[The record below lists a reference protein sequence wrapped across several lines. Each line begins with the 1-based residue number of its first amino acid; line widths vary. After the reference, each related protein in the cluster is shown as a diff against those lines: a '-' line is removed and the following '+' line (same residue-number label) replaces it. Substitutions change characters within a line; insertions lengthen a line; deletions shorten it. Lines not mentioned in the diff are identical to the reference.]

1 MKHETKLTLF
11 IFLIVIL
18 MGSAGFIIER
28 EISGKSV
35 LSPFSRS
42 VNIFSLFGIAEKPKR
57 IIYGYLPY
65 WSIENSEY
73 LQLDKLTH
81 IAYFGLYLNPDGS
94 FMETTLGEDDSIIT
108 EPAKNN
114 WENNDELSKLIRKAS
129 RRDIRFALT
138 VIAHIDEDID
148 AFLDCRS
155 CWDTLLNNLRT
166 ELDKKDITDVNLN
179 FEYAGFTE
187 EDKQEKFVELTKFLN
202 EELDKTYEDS
212 FLVVSAFADSI
223 EEKRVSSKLEKL
235 GKAADAIFIMGYD
248 FHRPQSDSVGPV
260 APIEGPGFNI
270 TQMLKEH
277 LSKVPP
283 NKVILGVP
291 YYGYNWIVEDD
302 SEYAKRIDGSDL
314 NGFSQSQSYETVL
327 ETIIEVDPILKWNEE
342 GKAPYFTYV
351 SPETASLRTAYY
363 ENADSLAVKYDLI
376 NQNNLAGVGI
386 WALGYDGGYTELW
399 DLLYEKFIK

>member
-1 MKHETKLTLF
+1 MKPETKLTLF
-11 IFLIVIL
+11 IFAMVVFL
-18 MGSAGFIIER
+18 GASAFIIER
-28 EISGKSV
+28 KISGGSI

-42 VNIFSLFGIAEKPKR
+42 ANIFSLFGIAEKPKK

-65 WSIENSEY
+65 WSIEKSEY

-81 IAYFGLYLNPDGS
+81 IAYFGLYLNPDGT
-94 FMETTLGEDDSIIT
+94 FMDTTIGEDDSIIT

-114 WENNDELSKLIRKAS
+114 WENNTELNKLIRKAQ
-129 RRDIRFALT
+129 RRNVRFALT
-138 VIAHIDEDID
+138 VIAHIDEDTD
-148 AFLDCRS
+148 NFLDCRN

-202 EELDKTYEDS
+202 EELDKTYGDS

-223 EEKRVSSKLEKL
+223 EERRISSKLEKL

-248 FHRPQSDSVGPV
+248 FHRPESESVGPV

-277 LSKVPP
+277 LSQVPP
-283 NKVILGVP
+283 NKIILGVP

-302 SEYAKRIDGSDL
+302 SEYSKRIDGSDL
-314 NGFSQSQSYETVL
+314 NGFSQSQSYEAIM
-327 ETIIEVDPILKWNEE
+327 ETIIEVDPVLKWNEE
-342 GKAPYFTYV
+342 GKTPYFTYI
-351 SPETASLRTAYY
+351 SPETGSLRTVYY
-363 ENADSLAVKYDLI
+363 ENADSLAVKYDLV
-376 NQNNLAGVGI
+376 NQSNLAGVGI

>member
-1 MKHETKLTLF
+1 
-11 IFLIVIL
+11 

-28 EISGKSV
+28 EISGKSI

-81 IAYFGLYLNPDGS
+81 IAYFGLYLNPDGT
-94 FMETTLGEDDSIIT
+94 FMETTIGEDDSIII

-138 VIAHIDEDID
+138 VIAHIDEDTD

-302 SEYAKRIDGSDL
+302 SEYAKRVDGSDL
-314 NGFSQSQSYETVL
+314 NGFSQSQSYEAVL

-351 SPETASLRTAYY
+351 SPETDSLRTAYY
-363 ENADSLAVKYDLI
+363 ENADSLAIKYDLI

>member
-81 IAYFGLYLNPDGS
+81 IAYFGLYLNPDGT
-94 FMETTLGEDDSIIT
+94 FMETTIGEDDSIII

-138 VIAHIDEDID
+138 VIAHIDEDTD

-351 SPETASLRTAYY
+351 SPETGSLRTAYY

>member
-81 IAYFGLYLNPDGS
+81 IAYFGLYLNPDGT
-94 FMETTLGEDDSIIT
+94 FMETTIGEDDSIII

-138 VIAHIDEDID
+138 VIAHIDEDTD

-302 SEYAKRIDGSDL
+302 SEYAKRVDGSDL
-314 NGFSQSQSYETVL
+314 NGFSQSQSYEAVL

-351 SPETASLRTAYY
+351 SPETDSLRTAYY
-363 ENADSLAVKYDLI
+363 ENADSLAIKYDLI